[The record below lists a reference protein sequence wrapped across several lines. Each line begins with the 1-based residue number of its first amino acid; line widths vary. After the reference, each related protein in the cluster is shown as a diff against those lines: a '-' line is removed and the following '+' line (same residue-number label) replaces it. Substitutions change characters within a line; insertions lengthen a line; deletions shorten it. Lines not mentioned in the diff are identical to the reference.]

1 MDKKKNGLSSML
13 LIFRLVIGAVFI
25 FSSVVKGID
34 PLGTAYR
41 VEDYL
46 EVYGWYFLVDF
57 SLALA
62 ILLIIVEFALGVS
75 MLLRLRFR
83 LGALGVLLI
92 MIIFTVVTYYDATL
106 NLVPDC
112 GCFGDAVKLSNWET
126 FYKNIVLIVMA
137 LVVFAMRKKAAQKTP
152 VWLQTS
158 LLTII
163 SLGFGVFVYYNIAH
177 LPAMDFRIWKVGND
191 MKTVGEGDAKVYV
204 SYKNTQSGEVKEY
217 LSPNYPWNDST
228 WKAQWEFVGQRFDN
242 SSVIKKH
249 ELIIEDSLG
258 NDFTRDLIENP
269 GVQVFIVSPD
279 LEKADPEGMTKALQ
293 MANDFSGNI
302 SFAVLTGSDF
312 DFAGKYFSV
321 RSADVEVYFADDIE
335 LKVMVRSN
343 PGIVIL
349 NNGVVVNKYHYND
362 FDEIKEFDTK

>member
-1 MDKKKNGLSSML
+1 MAKKKDAFSNLL
-13 LIFRLVIGAVFI
+13 LIFRLVVGAVFI

-75 MLLRLRFR
+75 MLLRLQFK

-137 LVVFAMRKKAAQKTP
+137 LVIFAMRKSAAQKTP
-152 VWLQTS
+152 AWFQTG
-158 LLTII
+158 LLALFAI
-163 SLGFGVFVYYNIAH
+163 GFGVFVYSNIAH
-177 LPAMDFRIWKVGND
+177 LPIMDFRIWKVGND
-191 MKTVGEGDAKVYV
+191 MKTEGEGDAKVYV

-249 ELIIEDSLG
+249 ELIIQDSLG

-269 GVQVFIVSPD
+269 GLQVLIVSPD
-279 LEKADPEGMTKALQ
+279 LEKADAEGMTKALEL
-293 MANDFSGNI
+293 ANALSENI
-302 SFAVLTGSDF
+302 AFAVLTGSDF
-312 DFAGKYFSV
+312 EFAGKYFSV
-321 RSADVEVYFADDIE
+321 RSAEVEVYFADDIE
-335 LKVMVRSN
+335 LKVMVRAN

-349 NNGVVVNKYHYND
+349 ENGVVVKKYHFND
-362 FDEIKEFDTK
+362 FSDIKEFETK

>member
-1 MDKKKNGLSSML
+1 MAKKKDALGNLL
-13 LIFRLVIGAVFI
+13 LIFRLVVGAVFI

-46 EVYGWYFLVDF
+46 EVYGWYFMVDF

-75 MLLRLRFR
+75 MLLRLRFK

-92 MIIFTVVTYYDATL
+92 MMIFTVVTYYDATL

-137 LVVFAMRKKAAQKTP
+137 LVIFAMRKRAAQKTP
-152 VWLQTS
+152 IWFQTV

-177 LPAMDFRIWKVGND
+177 LPVMDFRIWKIGND
-191 MKTVGEGDAKVYV
+191 MKTEGEGDAKVYV
-204 SYKNTQSGEVKEY
+204 SYKNIRSGEVKEY
-217 LSPNYPWNDST
+217 LSPDYPWNDSI
-228 WKAQWEFVGQRFDN
+228 WKAQWEFVGQRFDD

-258 NDFTRDLIENP
+258 NDYTRDLIENP
-269 GVQVFIVSPD
+269 GTQILIVSPD
-279 LEKADPEGMTKALQ
+279 LEKASAEGMANALEL
-293 MANDFSGNI
+293 AKEI
-302 SFAVLTGSDF
+302 SDDVAVAVLTGSDF

-321 RSADVEVYFADDIE
+321 RSTEVEVYFADDIE

-343 PGIVIL
+343 PGIVVL
-349 NNGVVVNKYHYND
+349 KNGVVVNKYHYND
-362 FDEIKEFDTK
+362 FDDIKEIDTK